1 MEKVIVIIGPTA
13 VGKTKTSIE
22 IAKKYNGEII
32 SGDSIQV
39 YKELTIGSAKVT
51 KDEQEGIQH
60 HLIDCLDYTD
70 SYSVAEFQKKGRA
83 CIKDMIER
91 GKTPIVCGG
100 TGLYIKALLY
110 DYVFEEQQEDKIY
123 ENYIESLSAEERY
136 ELLKEV
142 DVESTEKIHKN
153 NQQRVK
159 RALLMAHLGK
169 KKSDVVK
176 EQEHILLYDAF
187 IIGLTMERDLLYK
200 RINYRVELMFEEGLV
215 EELNRVVID
224 EDTFSL
230 QSMQGI
236 GYKEFK
242 EYYGGSKTLEEV
254 KVTIQKN
261 SRNFAKRQYTW
272 FRNQLEVHWY
282 DVQDENSEKE
292 MYKDLKEWL

>member
-1 MEKVIVIIGPTA
+1 MDKVIVIIGPTA
-13 VGKTKTSIE
+13 VGKTKTSID

-39 YKELTIGSAKVT
+39 YKQLTIGSAKIT
-51 KDEQEGIQH
+51 KEEQDGIPH
-60 HLIDCLDYTD
+60 HLLDCLDYCD
-70 SYSVAEFQKKGRA
+70 SYSVAEFQRKGRA
-83 CIKDMIER
+83 CIKDIIAR
-91 GKTPIVCGG
+91 GKIPIVCGG

-110 DYVFEEQQEDKIY
+110 DYVFEEQQEDKVY
-123 ENYIESLSAEERY
+123 EAYLESLSNEERY

-142 DVESTEKIHKN
+142 DLESTEKIHIN

-159 RALLMAHLGK
+159 RALVMAHLGK
-169 KKSDVVK
+169 KKSDIVK
-176 EQEHILLYDAF
+176 EQEHKLLYDAF
-187 IIGLTMERDLLYK
+187 IIGLTMDREVLYN

-215 EELNRVVID
+215 EELNKVVVD
-224 EDTFSL
+224 ENTFSL

-242 EYYGGSKTLEEV
+242 EYYSGSKSLEEV
-254 KVTIQKN
+254 KEAIKKN

-282 DVQDENSEKE
+282 DVQVEISEE
-292 MYKDLKEWL
+292 EILKDLKEWL